1 MRLLV
6 VFLAHYTP
14 GESVSAVT
22 YFRSYMN
29 GLFPIVRNYFKI
41 RGIKELYNDAMLY
54 LILVRVHLGQG
65 GKRDK

>member
-1 MRLLV
+1 
-6 VFLAHYTP
+6 
-14 GESVSAVT
+14 
-22 YFRSYMN
+22 MN
-29 GLFPIVRNYFKI
+29 GLFPIVRNYFKV